1 MNENIEAV
9 PALRE
14 SREECIDFGIA
25 SNVERKTDI
34 AAELRRHLRDPFG
47 KFLVLV
53 AERELGALA
62 MHRLSNSERDR
73 SITYEADDN
82 GALAG
87 EKPHVADTFVQ

>member
-1 MNENIEAV
+1 
-9 PALRE
+9 
-14 SREECIDFGIA
+14 
-25 SNVERKTDI
+25 
-34 AAELRRHLRDPFG
+34 
-47 KFLVLV
+47 LV